1 MGKKVKSV
9 ALNNKTLKKIE
20 RYRKKDDKG
29 SFSETIRELVRD
41 RLNQME
47 TNPQKELLKKK
58 QNQEEEVIDLLEQR
72 KEVMLRLINLGLE
85 YEKDAWIEK
94 ELMEKLESIQEV
106 IENKEGGY

>member
-20 RYRKKDDKG
+20 RYRKKDDKE

>member
-106 IENKEGGY
+106 IENKEGGD